1 MAVKQRITKLE
12 KRIGGKHYLCV
23 TVLEGETPERAI
35 EREAKAMGFQFS
47 DVGFALLLNKE
58 DDFLFEDLNESTID
72 FHNHD
77 GFETL
82 IGWMSIEDWV
92 EELSSNGES

>member
-23 TVLEGETPERAI
+23 TVLEGETPKQAI
-35 EREAKAMGFQFS
+35 EREAKSMGLQFS
-47 DVGFALLLNKE
+47 DVGFALLLNE
-58 DDFLFEDLNESTID
+58 EGDLLRDDLNESTID

-77 GFETL
+77 GLETL
-82 IGWMSIEDWV
+82 VGWMSIEDWV
-92 EELSSNGES
+92 EELSTNNET